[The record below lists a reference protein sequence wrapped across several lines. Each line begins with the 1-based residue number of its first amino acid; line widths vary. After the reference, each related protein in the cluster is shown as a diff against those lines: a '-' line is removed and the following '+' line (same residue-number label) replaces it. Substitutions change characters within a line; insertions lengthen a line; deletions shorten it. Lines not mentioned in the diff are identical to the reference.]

1 MCLTR
6 WPLGIC
12 FSVHFIVSRYVCYFV
27 FYEIQ
32 KQQTTQDKA
41 FNEIEKS
48 FFTHFDT
55 LSELKKI
62 LMDDLNPDPVPT
74 STTLEEMRAFTVA
87 LDR

>member
-1 MCLTR
+1 M
-6 WPLGIC
+6 
-12 FSVHFIVSRYVCYFV
+12 SRYVCYFV